1 MLTPADMIN
10 IQSAI
15 DGYEKRFPN
24 KPSPSAKEAL
34 EWQAG
39 LGQIEFQPNTA
50 DRDETGLHGIWYR
63 ALQVSTSLAEGRE
76 DLWIKRITA
85 CCLGSNEC
93 SG

>member
-63 ALQVSTSLAEGRE
+63 AC
-76 DLWIKRITA
+76 K
-85 CCLGSNEC
+85 CLRVWQRNERTCGSKPASIEQ
-93 SG
+93 